1 MMAIGLSKLLKCHFD
16 IFVWTIA
23 VSLLGLFSIAKKR
36 AESRPTISNLFS
48 IGAIRPLPTQS
59 RTCWFADER
68 LFERWKANL
77 KRADYISGLE
87 AVVATYVTLFT
98 SWRLYFP
105 CFLHTRN
112 WTLNCIFFFYRR
124 QFSGLIVFLLPSAIF
139 THHRWPG

>member
-77 KRADYISGLE
+77 KRVNYISGLE

-105 CFLHTRN
+105 FPTYSQLNTKLH
-112 WTLNCIFFFYRR
+112 IFFCGR